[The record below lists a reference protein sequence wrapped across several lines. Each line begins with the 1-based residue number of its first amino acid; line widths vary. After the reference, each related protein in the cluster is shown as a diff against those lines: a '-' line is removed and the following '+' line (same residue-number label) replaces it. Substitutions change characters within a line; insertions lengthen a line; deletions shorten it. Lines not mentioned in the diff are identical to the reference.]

1 MPAKGLVRCF
11 RSDNYYYLPNK
22 LPMPQPPGSLAV
34 AAAYFLIYV
43 VWGSTYYFI
52 GVCLHDFPPFVLG
65 TVRFAVAGLAL
76 LAVCRLRGERLLRRG
91 LIFKSALC
99 GIILLF
105 VDQGVIM
112 FAQRYVSSSLVAIMA
127 SSTALWIMLLDI
139 PQWRRNFRSVSTVA
153 GIVLG
158 FLGVA
163 MLYLEQL
170 NMQRP
175 GGSHYE
181 YGVLLLIGG
190 CISWACGTLYSK
202 YHIRDNDD
210 GGLSSSAWQMLG
222 AGVVFALCAGLSG
235 DFSSLQLSAVSSV
248 SWLSLAYLIVF
259 GSMMAYTAYI
269 WLLRVRPATEVAT
282 HAYVNPV
289 VAVVIGA
296 GLGHEDVTLIQL
308 AGLAVI
314 LISVMMVNRK

>member
-1 MPAKGLVRCF
+1 MTH
-11 RSDNYYYLPNK
+11 
-22 LPMPQPPGSLAV
+22 PPSRV
-34 AAAYFLIYV
+34 AIIVAYFLIYV

-52 GVCLHDFPPFVLG
+52 GVCLCDFPPFVLG
-65 TVRFAVAGLAL
+65 TLRFVVAGTIL
-76 LAVCRLRGERLLRRG
+76 LVACKVRGELLFRRG
-91 LIFKSALC
+91 LILKSAAC
-99 GIILLF
+99 GIVLLF

-112 FAQRYVSSSLVAIMA
+112 FAQHYVSSSLVAIMA
-127 SSTALWIMLLDI
+127 SSTAVWIMLLDV

-158 FLGVA
+158 FIGVA

-202 YHIRDNDD
+202 YHIRDNGDE
-210 GGLSSSAWQMLG
+210 GGLASSAWQMLG
-222 AGVVFALCAGLSG
+222 AGIVFALCAGLSG
-235 DFSSLQLSAVSSV
+235 DFSRLQLSAVSSV
-248 SWLSLAYLIVF
+248 SWLSLSYLIVF

-296 GLGHEDVTLIQL
+296 GLGHENVTLIQL
-308 AGLAVI
+308 SGLAVI

>member
-1 MPAKGLVRCF
+1 MTH
-11 RSDNYYYLPNK
+11 
-22 LPMPQPPGSLAV
+22 PPSRIAIIV
-34 AAAYFLIYV
+34 AYFLIYV

-52 GVCLHDFPPFVLG
+52 GVCLRDFPPFVLG
-65 TVRFAVAGLAL
+65 TLRFVVAGTIL
-76 LAVCRLRGERLLRRG
+76 LVACKVRGELLFRRG
-91 LIFKSALC
+91 LILKAAVC

-127 SSTALWIMLLDI
+127 SSTAVWIMLLDV

-158 FLGVA
+158 FIGVA

-202 YHIRDNDD
+202 YHIRDNGDE
-210 GGLSSSAWQMLG
+210 GGLASSAWQMLG
-222 AGVVFALCAGLSG
+222 AGIVFALCAGLSG
-235 DFSSLQLSAVSSV
+235 DFSRLQLSAVSSV
-248 SWLSLAYLIVF
+248 SWLSLSYLIVF

-308 AGLAVI
+308 SGLAVI

>member
-1 MPAKGLVRCF
+1 MTH
-11 RSDNYYYLPNK
+11 
-22 LPMPQPPGSLAV
+22 PPSRIAIIV
-34 AAAYFLIYV
+34 AYFLIYV

-52 GVCLHDFPPFVLG
+52 GVCLRDFPPFVLG
-65 TVRFAVAGLAL
+65 TLRFVVAGTIL
-76 LAVCRLRGERLLRRG
+76 LVACKVRGELLFRRG
-91 LIFKSALC
+91 LILKAAVC
-99 GIILLF
+99 GIVLLF

-127 SSTALWIMLLDI
+127 SSTAVWIMLLDV

-158 FLGVA
+158 FIGVA

-202 YHIRDNDD
+202 YHIRDNGDE
-210 GGLSSSAWQMLG
+210 GGLASSAWQMLG
-222 AGVVFALCAGLSG
+222 AGIVFALCAGLSG
-235 DFSSLQLSAVSSV
+235 DFSRLQLSAVSSV
-248 SWLSLAYLIVF
+248 SWLSLSYLIVF

-296 GLGHEDVTLIQL
+296 GLGHENVTLIQL
-308 AGLAVI
+308 SGLAVI

>member
-1 MPAKGLVRCF
+1 MTH
-11 RSDNYYYLPNK
+11 
-22 LPMPQPPGSLAV
+22 PPSRIAV
-34 AAAYFLIYV
+34 IVAYFLIYV

-52 GVCLHDFPPFVLG
+52 GVCLRDFPPFVLG
-65 TVRFAVAGLAL
+65 TLRFVVAGTIL
-76 LAVCRLRGERLLRRG
+76 LVACKVRGELLFRRG
-91 LIFKSALC
+91 LILKAAVC

-127 SSTALWIMLLDI
+127 SSTAVWIMLLDV

-158 FLGVA
+158 FIGVA

-202 YHIRDNDD
+202 YHIRDNGDE
-210 GGLSSSAWQMLG
+210 GGLASSAWQMLG
-222 AGVVFALCAGLSG
+222 AGIVFALCAGLSG
-235 DFSSLQLSAVSSV
+235 DFSRLQLSAVSSV
-248 SWLSLAYLIVF
+248 SWLSLSYLIVF

-289 VAVVIGA
+289 VAIVIGA

-308 AGLAVI
+308 SGLAVI

>member
-1 MPAKGLVRCF
+1 MTH
-11 RSDNYYYLPNK
+11 
-22 LPMPQPPGSLAV
+22 PPSRIAV
-34 AAAYFLIYV
+34 IVAYFLIYV

-52 GVCLHDFPPFVLG
+52 GVCLRDFPPFVLG
-65 TVRFAVAGLAL
+65 TLRFVVAGTIL
-76 LAVCRLRGERLLRRG
+76 LVACKMRGELLFRRG
-91 LIFKSALC
+91 LILKSAVC

-127 SSTALWIMLLDI
+127 SSTAVWIMLLDV

-158 FLGVA
+158 FIGVA

-202 YHIRDNDD
+202 YHIRDNGDE
-210 GGLSSSAWQMLG
+210 GGLASSAWQMLG
-222 AGVVFALCAGLSG
+222 AGIVFALCAGLSG
-235 DFSSLQLSAVSSV
+235 DFSRLQLSAVSSV
-248 SWLSLAYLIVF
+248 SWLSLSYLIVF

-296 GLGHEDVTLIQL
+296 GLGHENVTLIQIS
-308 AGLAVI
+308 GLAVI

>member
-1 MPAKGLVRCF
+1 MTH
-11 RSDNYYYLPNK
+11 
-22 LPMPQPPGSLAV
+22 PPSRIAIIV
-34 AAAYFLIYV
+34 AYFLIYV

-52 GVCLHDFPPFVLG
+52 GVCLRDFPPFVLG
-65 TVRFAVAGLAL
+65 TLRFVVAGTIL
-76 LAVCRLRGERLLRRG
+76 LVACKMRGELLFRRG
-91 LIFKSALC
+91 LILKSAVC

-127 SSTALWIMLLDI
+127 SSTAVWIMLLDV

-158 FLGVA
+158 FIGVA

-202 YHIRDNDD
+202 YHIRDNGDE
-210 GGLSSSAWQMLG
+210 GGLASSAWQMLG
-222 AGVVFALCAGLSG
+222 AGIVFALCAGLSG
-235 DFSSLQLSAVSSV
+235 DFSRLQLSAVSSV
-248 SWLSLAYLIVF
+248 SWLSLSYLIVF

-289 VAVVIGA
+289 VAIVIGA
-296 GLGHEDVTLIQL
+296 GLGHENVTLIQFS
-308 AGLAVI
+308 GLAVI

>member
-1 MPAKGLVRCF
+1 MLVAC
-11 RSDNYYYLPNK
+11 K
-22 LPMPQPPGSLAV
+22 M
-34 AAAYFLIYV
+34 
-43 VWGSTYYFI
+43 
-52 GVCLHDFPPFVLG
+52 
-65 TVRFAVAGLAL
+65 
-76 LAVCRLRGERLLRRG
+76 RGELLFRRG
-91 LIFKSALC
+91 LILKAAVC

-127 SSTALWIMLLDI
+127 SSTAVWIMLLDV

-158 FLGVA
+158 FIGVA

-202 YHIRDNDD
+202 YHIRDNGDE
-210 GGLSSSAWQMLG
+210 GGLASSAWQMLG
-222 AGVVFALCAGLSG
+222 AGIVFALCAGLSG
-235 DFSSLQLSAVSSV
+235 DFSRLQLSAVSSV
-248 SWLSLAYLIVF
+248 SWLSLSYLIVF

-289 VAVVIGA
+289 VAIVIGA
-296 GLGHEDVTLIQL
+296 GLGHENVTLIQL
-308 AGLAVI
+308 SGLAVI

>member
-1 MPAKGLVRCF
+1 MTH
-11 RSDNYYYLPNK
+11 
-22 LPMPQPPGSLAV
+22 PPSRIAV
-34 AAAYFLIYV
+34 IVAYFLIYV

-52 GVCLHDFPPFVLG
+52 GVCLRDFPPFVLG
-65 TVRFAVAGLAL
+65 TLRFVVAGTIL
-76 LAVCRLRGERLLRRG
+76 LVACKMRGELLFRRG
-91 LIFKSALC
+91 LILKSAVC

-127 SSTALWIMLLDI
+127 SSTAVWIMLLDV

-158 FLGVA
+158 FIGVA

-175 GGSHYE
+175 GGRHYE
-181 YGVLLLIGG
+181 YGVLLLIGR

-202 YHIRDNDD
+202 YHIRDNGDE
-210 GGLSSSAWQMLG
+210 GGLASSAWQMLG
-222 AGVVFALCAGLSG
+222 AGIVFALCAGLSG
-235 DFSSLQLSAVSSV
+235 DFSRLQLSAVSSV
-248 SWLSLAYLIVF
+248 SWLSLSYLIVF

-296 GLGHEDVTLIQL
+296 GLGHENVTLIQL

>member
-1 MPAKGLVRCF
+1 
-11 RSDNYYYLPNK
+11 
-22 LPMPQPPGSLAV
+22 MPQPPGRLAV

-91 LIFKSALC
+91 LIFKSAVC
-99 GIILLF
+99 GII
-105 VDQGVIM
+105 
-112 FAQRYVSSSLVAIMA
+112 LVAIMA
-127 SSTALWIMLLDI
+127 SSTALWIMLLDV

-202 YHIRDNDD
+202 YHIRGNDD

-235 DFSSLQLSAVSSV
+235 DFSSLQFSAVSSV

>member
-1 MPAKGLVRCF
+1 MTH
-11 RSDNYYYLPNK
+11 
-22 LPMPQPPGSLAV
+22 PPSRV
-34 AAAYFLIYV
+34 AIIVAYFLIYV

-52 GVCLHDFPPFVLG
+52 GVCLRDFPPFVLG
-65 TVRFAVAGLAL
+65 TLRFVVAGTIL
-76 LAVCRLRGERLLRRG
+76 LVACKVRGELLFRRG
-91 LIFKSALC
+91 LILKAAVC
-99 GIILLF
+99 GIVLLF

-127 SSTALWIMLLDI
+127 SSTAVWIMLLDV

-158 FLGVA
+158 FIGVA

-175 GGSHYE
+175 GGRHYE

-202 YHIRDNDD
+202 YHIRDNGDE
-210 GGLSSSAWQMLG
+210 GGLASSAWQMLG
-222 AGVVFALCAGLSG
+222 AGIVFALCAGLSG
-235 DFSSLQLSAVSSV
+235 DFSRLQLSVVSSV
-248 SWLSLAYLIVF
+248 SWLSLSYLIVF

-308 AGLAVI
+308 SGFAVI

>member
-1 MPAKGLVRCF
+1 MTH
-11 RSDNYYYLPNK
+11 
-22 LPMPQPPGSLAV
+22 PPSRIAV
-34 AAAYFLIYV
+34 IVAYFLIYV

-52 GVCLHDFPPFVLG
+52 GVCLRDFPPFVLG
-65 TVRFAVAGLAL
+65 TLRFVVAGTIL
-76 LAVCRLRGERLLRRG
+76 LVACKVRDELLFRRG
-91 LIFKSALC
+91 LILKAAVC

-127 SSTALWIMLLDI
+127 SSTAVWIMLLDV

-158 FLGVA
+158 FIGVA

-202 YHIRDNDD
+202 YHIRDNGDE
-210 GGLSSSAWQMLG
+210 GGLASSAWQMLG
-222 AGVVFALCAGLSG
+222 AGIVFALCAVLSG
-235 DFSSLQLSAVSSV
+235 DFSRLQLFAVSSV
-248 SWLSLAYLIVF
+248 SWLSLSYLIVF
-259 GSMMAYTAYI
+259 GSMMAYTVYI
-269 WLLRVRPATEVAT
+269 WLLRVCPATEVAT

-308 AGLAVI
+308 SGLAVI

>member
-1 MPAKGLVRCF
+1 MTH
-11 RSDNYYYLPNK
+11 LP
-22 LPMPQPPGSLAV
+22 SRIAV
-34 AAAYFLIYV
+34 IVAYFLIYV

-52 GVCLHDFPPFVLG
+52 GVCLRDFPPFVLG
-65 TVRFAVAGLAL
+65 TLRFVVAGTIL
-76 LAVCRLRGERLLRRG
+76 LVACKMRGELLFRRG
-91 LIFKSALC
+91 LILKSAVC

-127 SSTALWIMLLDI
+127 SSTAVWIMLLDV

-158 FLGVA
+158 FIGVA

-202 YHIRDNDD
+202 YHIRDNGDE
-210 GGLSSSAWQMLG
+210 GGLASSAWQMLG
-222 AGVVFALCAGLSG
+222 AGIVFALCAGLSG
-235 DFSSLQLSAVSSV
+235 NFSRLQLSAVSSV
-248 SWLSLAYLIVF
+248 SWLSLSYLIVF

-269 WLLRVRPATEVAT
+269 WLLRIRPATEVAT

-289 VAVVIGA
+289 VAIVIGA
-296 GLGHEDVTLIQL
+296 GLGHENVTLIQL
-308 AGLAVI
+308 SGLAVI

>member
-1 MPAKGLVRCF
+1 MTH
-11 RSDNYYYLPNK
+11 
-22 LPMPQPPGSLAV
+22 PPSRV
-34 AAAYFLIYV
+34 AIIVAYFLIYV

-52 GVCLHDFPPFVLG
+52 GVCLRDFPPFVLG
-65 TVRFAVAGLAL
+65 TLRFVVAGTIL
-76 LAVCRLRGERLLRRG
+76 LVACKMRGELLFRRG
-91 LIFKSALC
+91 LILKAAVC
-99 GIILLF
+99 GIVLLF

-127 SSTALWIMLLDI
+127 SSTAVWIMLLDV

-158 FLGVA
+158 FIGVA

-202 YHIRDNDD
+202 YHIRDNGDE
-210 GGLSSSAWQMLG
+210 GGLASSAWQMLG
-222 AGVVFALCAGLSG
+222 AGIVFALCAGLSG
-235 DFSSLQLSAVSSV
+235 DFSRLQLSAVSSV
-248 SWLSLAYLIVF
+248 SWLSLSYLIVF

-308 AGLAVI
+308 SGLAVI

>member
-1 MPAKGLVRCF
+1 MTHPLSRIAIIV
-11 RSDNYYYLPNK
+11 
-22 LPMPQPPGSLAV
+22 
-34 AAAYFLIYV
+34 AYFLIYV

-52 GVCLHDFPPFVLG
+52 GVCLRDFPPFVLG
-65 TVRFAVAGLAL
+65 TLRFVVAGTIL
-76 LAVCRLRGERLLRRG
+76 LVACKMRGELLFRRG
-91 LIFKSALC
+91 LILKSAVC
-99 GIILLF
+99 GIVLLF

-127 SSTALWIMLLDI
+127 SSTAVWIMLLDV

-158 FLGVA
+158 FIGVA

-202 YHIRDNDD
+202 YHIRDNGDE
-210 GGLSSSAWQMLG
+210 GGLASSAWQMLG
-222 AGVVFALCAGLSG
+222 AGIVFALCAGLSG
-235 DFSSLQLSAVSSV
+235 DFSRLQLSAVSSV
-248 SWLSLAYLIVF
+248 SWLSLSYLIVF

-289 VAVVIGA
+289 VAIVIGA

-308 AGLAVI
+308 SGLAVI

>member
-1 MPAKGLVRCF
+1 MTH
-11 RSDNYYYLPNK
+11 
-22 LPMPQPPGSLAV
+22 PPSRIAIIV
-34 AAAYFLIYV
+34 AYFLIYV

-52 GVCLHDFPPFVLG
+52 GVCLRDFPPFVLG
-65 TVRFAVAGLAL
+65 TLRFVVAGTIL
-76 LAVCRLRGERLLRRG
+76 LVVCKMRGELLFRRG
-91 LIFKSALC
+91 LILKSAVC

-127 SSTALWIMLLDI
+127 SSTAVWIMLLDV

-158 FLGVA
+158 FIGVA

-202 YHIRDNDD
+202 YHIRDNGDE
-210 GGLSSSAWQMLG
+210 GGLASSAWQMLG
-222 AGVVFALCAGLSG
+222 AGIVFALCAGLSG
-235 DFSSLQLSAVSSV
+235 DFSRLQLSAVSSV
-248 SWLSLAYLIVF
+248 SWLSLSYLIVF

-296 GLGHEDVTLIQL
+296 GLGHENVTLIQL
-308 AGLAVI
+308 SGFAVI

>member
-1 MPAKGLVRCF
+1 M
-11 RSDNYYYLPNK
+11 
-22 LPMPQPPGSLAV
+22 
-34 AAAYFLIYV
+34 
-43 VWGSTYYFI
+43 
-52 GVCLHDFPPFVLG
+52 LG

-91 LIFKSALC
+91 LIFKSAVC

-127 SSTALWIMLLDI
+127 SSTALWIMLLDV

-170 NMQRP
+170 NMQRH

-202 YHIRDNDD
+202 YHIRGNDD

-222 AGVVFALCAGLSG
+222 AGFVFALCAGLSG
-235 DFSSLQLSAVSSV
+235 DFSSLQLSAVSAV

-314 LISVMMVNRK
+314 MISVMMVNRK

>member
-1 MPAKGLVRCF
+1 MTH
-11 RSDNYYYLPNK
+11 
-22 LPMPQPPGSLAV
+22 PPSRIAIIV
-34 AAAYFLIYV
+34 AYFLIYV

-52 GVCLHDFPPFVLG
+52 GVCLRDFPPFVLG
-65 TVRFAVAGLAL
+65 TLRFVVVGTILLVA
-76 LAVCRLRGERLLRRG
+76 CKMRGELLFRRG
-91 LIFKSALC
+91 LILKSAVC

-127 SSTALWIMLLDI
+127 SSTAVWIMLLDV

-158 FLGVA
+158 FIGVA

-202 YHIRDNDD
+202 YHIRDNGDE
-210 GGLSSSAWQMLG
+210 GGLASSAWQMLG
-222 AGVVFALCAGLSG
+222 AGIVFALCAGLSG
-235 DFSSLQLSAVSSV
+235 DFSRLQLSAVSSV
-248 SWLSLAYLIVF
+248 SWLSLSYLIVF

-296 GLGHEDVTLIQL
+296 GLGHENVTLIQL
-308 AGLAVI
+308 SGLAVI

>member
-1 MPAKGLVRCF
+1 MTH
-11 RSDNYYYLPNK
+11 
-22 LPMPQPPGSLAV
+22 PPSRIAV
-34 AAAYFLIYV
+34 IVAYFLIYV

-52 GVCLHDFPPFVLG
+52 GVCLRDFPPFVLG
-65 TVRFAVAGLAL
+65 TLRFVVAGTIL
-76 LAVCRLRGERLLRRG
+76 LVACKVRDELLFRRG
-91 LIFKSALC
+91 LILKAAVC

-127 SSTALWIMLLDI
+127 SSTAVWIMLLDV

-158 FLGVA
+158 FIGVA

-202 YHIRDNDD
+202 YHIRDNGDE
-210 GGLSSSAWQMLG
+210 GGLASSAWQMLG
-222 AGVVFALCAGLSG
+222 AGIVFALCAGLSG
-235 DFSSLQLSAVSSV
+235 DFSRLQLSAVSSV
-248 SWLSLAYLIVF
+248 SWLSLSYLIVF

-269 WLLRVRPATEVAT
+269 WLLRVCPATEVAT

-308 AGLAVI
+308 SGLAVI